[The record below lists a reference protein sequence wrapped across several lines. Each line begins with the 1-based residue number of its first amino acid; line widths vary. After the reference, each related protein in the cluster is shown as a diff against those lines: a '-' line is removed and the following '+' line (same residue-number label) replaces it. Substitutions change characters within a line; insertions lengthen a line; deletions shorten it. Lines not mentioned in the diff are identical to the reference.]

1 MSLLVHSIA
10 GTVCL
15 VVASQQDWLTE
26 RTGEEKLQN
35 VIKLFQS
42 LEPVKLHFTVKANLI
57 CPGLNALLF
66 MFVVG
71 CLLHNVT
78 NLLKKETKTE
88 KYYLEA
94 CFNRIMSVPTS
105 NIV

>member
-1 MSLLVHSIA
+1 MSLLVHSIT

-26 RTGEEKLQN
+26 RTGEEKLHN

-42 LEPVKLHFTVKANLI
+42 LEPVKLHFTVKTNLI